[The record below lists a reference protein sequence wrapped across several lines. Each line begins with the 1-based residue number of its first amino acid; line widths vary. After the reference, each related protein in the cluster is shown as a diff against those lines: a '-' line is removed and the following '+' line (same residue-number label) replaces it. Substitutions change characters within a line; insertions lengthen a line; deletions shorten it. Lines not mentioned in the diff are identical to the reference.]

1 MRRKY
6 GLWLAISVLIPACLI
21 FGEQRERPSGA
32 NQDFQAA
39 VAFYQ
44 RQQFGQA
51 QQILAKLLDQYPGDF
66 ELNELMGL
74 VYTGENNQNRASTYL
89 AKAVQIKPQSAE
101 ARMYLA
107 ANLVELHQNAK
118 AESEFKKAA
127 AIEPASYET
136 NHNLGEFYIGVG
148 KLGAAIPYLAK
159 AQQISPSSVNNGYD
173 LALAQI
179 KTGEFA
185 DAKTNLEHLLTYQN
199 SADLHSLLGTADE
212 HAGQS
217 VQAAT
222 EYQTAAHMDPSES
235 NIFAWGS
242 ELLLHHTLEL
252 AIQVLG
258 RGVQL
263 YPRSA
268 RMQVGYGIALYSRG
282 HYQDA
287 IDAFCHAIDVNPKDP
302 RPYTFLGKIYDVSP
316 LQAAAVTGRFARYAA
331 LQPHNAQALYYYAM
345 SLWKASRSENQTLD
359 LPKVRK
365 LLESAV
371 AIEPAFAEAHL
382 QLGILYAGQRQ
393 WEAAIS
399 QYRQAIRRQP
409 DLADAH
415 YRLGEAMVRA
425 GQRAAAQNEF
435 QTFNRLHQQQVK
447 DEAKQRSEITQFVY
461 TSGAPAQ
468 NAEGSKQ

>member
-1 MRRKY
+1 M
-6 GLWLAISVLIPACLI
+6 WLAILIPCCLAY
-21 FGEQRERPSGA
+21 GGQQEALPDA
-32 NQDFQAA
+32 NQEFQAA
-39 VAFYQ
+39 VSFYQ
-44 RQQFGQA
+44 QQKFTQA
-51 QQILAKLLDQYPGDF
+51 QPILARLLDRYPNNF

-74 VYTGENNQNRASTYL
+74 VFVGEKNPGRARNYL

-107 ANLVELHQNAK
+107 ANLAELHENAQ

-127 AIEPASYET
+127 ESAPQNYET
-136 NHNLGEFYIGVG
+136 NHNLGEFYISEG
-148 KLGAAIPYLAK
+148 KLAAAIPYLAK
-159 AQQISPSSVNNGYD
+159 AQQITPSALNNGYD

-179 KTGEFA
+179 KTGDYA
-185 DAKTNLEHLLTYQN
+185 AAKTNLDRLLAYQN
-199 SADLHSLLGTADE
+199 SADLHSLLGAADE
-212 HAGQS
+212 HTGQF
-217 VQAAT
+217 VAAAT

-252 AIQVLG
+252 AIQVFG
-258 RGVQL
+258 RGATLFPQ
-263 YPRSA
+263 SA

-287 IDAFCHAIDVNPKDP
+287 IDAFCRAIDINPKDP

-316 LQAAAVTGRFARYAA
+316 LQATAVTNRFARYAT
-331 LQPHNAQALYYYAM
+331 LQPRNAQALYYYAM
-345 SLWKASRSENQTLD
+345 SLWKASRAANQTTD
-359 LPKVRK
+359 LPKVEK

-371 AIEPAFAEAHL
+371 AHDPAFADAHL
-382 QLGILYAGQRQ
+382 QLGILYAGKREWQQ
-393 WEAAIS
+393 AIG
-399 QYRQAIRRQP
+399 QYRQAIRCQP

-415 YRLGEAMVRA
+415 YRLGEALVRA
-425 GQRAAAQNEF
+425 GERTAAQNEF

-447 DEAKQRSEITQFVY
+447 EQAKERSEITQFVY

-468 NAEGSKQ
+468 SAEASRQ

>member
-1 MRRKY
+1 MRRRC
-6 GLWLAISVLIPACLI
+6 GLLAISVSLAASLA
-21 FGEQRERPSGA
+21 FGWQQSA
-32 NQDFQAA
+32 SSASQQFQAA
-39 VAFYQ
+39 VALYQ
-44 RQQFGQA
+44 KQEFNQA
-51 QQILAKLLDQYPGDF
+51 QPILAKLLAQYPNDF

-74 VYTGENNQNRASTYL
+74 VYAGENNQNRASVYL
-89 AKAVQIKPQSAE
+89 AKAVQIKPESAE
-101 ARMYLA
+101 ARMYFA
-107 ANLVELHQNAK
+107 ANLVGLRQNAR
-118 AESEFKKAA
+118 AESEFKKAVE
-127 AIEPASYET
+127 IEPANYES
-136 NHNLGEFYIGVG
+136 NHNLGEFYIGEG
-148 KLGAAIPYLAK
+148 KLAAAIPYLSK
-159 AQQISPSSVNNGYD
+159 AQQITPASLNNGYD

-179 KTGEFA
+179 KVGQFTE
-185 DAKTNLEHLLTYQN
+185 AKTNLQHLLTLQD

-212 HAGQS
+212 HTGQY

-235 NIFAWGS
+235 NLFAWGS

-252 AIQVLG
+252 AIQVFD

-287 IDAFCHAIDVNPKDP
+287 IDAFCHAIDINPKDP
-302 RPYTFLGKIYDVSP
+302 RPYAFLGKIYDVSP
-316 LQAAAVTGRFARYAA
+316 LQAAAVTDHFARYAA
-331 LQPHNAQALYYYAM
+331 LQPRNGQALYYYAM
-345 SLWKASRSENQTLD
+345 SLWKASREENQTVD
-359 LPKVRK
+359 LTKVRK

-371 AIEPAFAEAHL
+371 TLEPSFAEAHL
-382 QLGILYAGQRQ
+382 QLGILYAGERQ
-393 WEAAIS
+393 WQQAAV
-399 QYRQAIRRQP
+399 QYRQAIRTQP

-415 YRLGEAMVRA
+415 YRLAEAMVRT
-425 GQRAAAQNEF
+425 GERAAAQNEF

-468 NAEGSKQ
+468 NAQSEAH

>member
-1 MRRKY
+1 M
-6 GLWLAISVLIPACLI
+6 WLAISVCVLIPACLT
-21 FGEQRERPSGA
+21 FGEQQGRPSGA
-32 NQDFQAA
+32 NQEFQAA

-44 RQQFGQA
+44 KQQFSQA
-51 QQILAKLLDQYPGDF
+51 RPILIKLLEQYPRDF

-74 VYTGENNQNRASTYL
+74 VYAGENDQNRASTYL
-89 AKAVQIKPQSAE
+89 ARAVQIKPQSAE

-107 ANLVELHQNAK
+107 ANLLELHQNAR

-159 AQQISPSSVNNGYD
+159 AQEISPPSVNNGYD

-179 KTGEFA
+179 KMGAFA
-185 DAKTNLEHLLTYQN
+185 DARKNLETLLTYQN
-199 SADLHSLLGTADE
+199 SAELHSLLGAADE
-212 HAGQS
+212 HTGQY

-222 EYQTAAHMDPSES
+222 EYQTAAHMDPSEN

-252 AIQVLG
+252 AIQVLS

-268 RMQVGYGIALYSRG
+268 RMQAGYGIALYSRG

-316 LQAAAVTGRFARYAA
+316 LQAAAVTDRFARYAT

-345 SLWKASRSENQTLD
+345 SLWKASRTENQTLD
-359 LPKVRK
+359 LSKVQK

-371 AIEPAFAEAHL
+371 AIEPAFTEAHL
-382 QLGILYAGQRQ
+382 QLGILYAGQRR

-415 YRLGEAMVRA
+415 YRLGEAMVRT
-425 GQRAAAQNEF
+425 GQRAAAQGEF

-468 NAEGSKQ
+468 AVSSKQ